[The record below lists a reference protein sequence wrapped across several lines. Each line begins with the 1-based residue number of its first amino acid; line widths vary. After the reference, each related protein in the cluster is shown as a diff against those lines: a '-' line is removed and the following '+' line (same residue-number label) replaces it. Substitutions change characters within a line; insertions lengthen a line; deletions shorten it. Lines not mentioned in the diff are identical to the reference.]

1 MKFDPAM
8 AGWISSKLKVA
19 ETLLQQIDQQAAE
32 SLGKT
37 ERPDPSSDALGE
49 DIPKRID
56 PAPPLKHQLPSKRPS
71 PPPPPLAE
79 PSSAPRRSS
88 SSSLSAVADD
98 GDWTELLSSSK
109 PIDLASPCSDGGSKK
124 AAIPFLTPRKGIGR
138 TYAIVAVRSRRRPE
152 IVPREGEGSK
162 SPKED
167 ESSSSGLSYLDSK
180 NNEHVGSIGGPEETP
195 NVVDGNEGEKR
206 QESGVMIRKREKAKS
221 SSSGSDADSGS
232 DTGSTTDS
240 EDERQRREERRQ
252 RRVQMMAAAAAEAI
266 KEREDIVAKLEGEM
280 ESLEKMLKERE
291 KKQAQEAS
299 ELQSNMIETMEAVEI
314 EKQKHNSTRME
325 ALARLAKIEVMNAE
339 LAKSLAT
346 AQWNLEIEVNRA
358 ADLREQIELKEL
370 AQAEFRRKTSKS
382 QKSPPYQDEMESLR
396 RFKLEQEILEAEYTF
411 TCDKIMKMKDKA
423 KKVEGNIVITR
434 MDMVHPTE
442 VEMELRKR
450 LDQLTDRLIQKQMQ
464 VEALSSEK
472 ATLLLRMETASRL
485 LDENPAFSVAGSSA
499 KMDIEAGIPQPSNS
513 PAPALRDRIRTGQQQ
528 LGSVVQQLDSIFS
541 AGLIYLR
548 RNPKAQLWSLFYLVC
563 LHLWVLYILS
573 SHSQVSE
580 GSSTGAIISLE
591 SINKTASS

>member
-1 MKFDPAM
+1 M

-109 PIDLASPCSDGGSKK
+109 PIDLASPRSDGGSKK

-138 TYAIVAVRSRRRPE
+138 TYAIVAARSRRRPD

-167 ESSSSGLSYLDSK
+167 ESSSSGLSYLNSK

-195 NVVDGNEGEKR
+195 NVVDGIEGEKR
-206 QESGVMIRKREKAKS
+206 QKSGVVIRKREKAKS

-252 RRVQMMAAAAAEAI
+252 RRVQMMAAAAAKAI

-299 ELQSNMIETMEAVEI
+299 ELQSSMIETMEAVEI

-382 QKSPPYQDEMESLR
+382 QKSSPYQDEMESLR
-396 RFKLEQEILEAEYTF
+396 RFKLEQEILESEYTF

-423 KKVEGNIVITR
+423 KKVEENIVITR

-442 VEMELRKR
+442 VEMELKKR

-485 LDENPAFSVAGSSA
+485 LDENPAFSVASSS
-499 KMDIEAGIPQPSNS
+499 KMDIEAGIPQPSNTRT
-513 PAPALRDRIRTGQQQ
+513 PALRDRIRTGQQQ